1 MERIPILDLQSEVAE
16 IWDELMPKVEEV
28 IKSGGFILGPTV
40 SNFEKAAADY
50 LGVKHAIGCN
60 SGTDALVIGLR
71 ALGVKPGDEVI
82 CPSFTFFATS
92 ESVNNVGATP
102 VFVDIEPESF
112 NIDPAKIEAKIT
124 DKTVAILPVHL
135 FGHPAN
141 MDEINEIAKKH
152 NLKVIEDCAQ
162 SFGSEYKGKKT
173 GSLGN
178 VGAFSFFPTKNLGA
192 YGDGGLITTNCDERA
207 DLIKVLR
214 VHGGKDKYKNEM
226 LGYNSRLDALQA
238 AILHVK
244 LGHIDDYNGRRRA
257 IAERYQKLFADVKG
271 VIAPPELDWAKHVF
285 HQYTIRVLDG
295 KRDLVNQKLG
305 EMNISS
311 MIYYPI
317 PVHRLPVYENMEGIT
332 LPGDDEM
339 MVTNKA
345 ADEVLSIPV
354 YPQLTEDMQK
364 RVVDSIAQIISA

>member
-1 MERIPILDLQSEVAE
+1 MDRIPILDLQSEVAE
-16 IWDELMPKVEEV
+16 IWDELMPKVENV

-40 SNFEKAAADY
+40 KNFEDAAAKY

-92 ESVNNVGATP
+92 ESVNIIGATP
-102 VFVDIEPESF
+102 IFVDIEEDSF
-112 NIDPAKIEAKIT
+112 NIDPAKIVAKIT

-135 FGHPAN
+135 FGHAAN
-141 MDEINEIAKKH
+141 MDEINAIAKKH
-152 NLKVIEDCAQ
+152 NLKVLEDCAQ
-162 SFGSEYKGKKT
+162 SFGSEFDGKKT

-192 YGDGGLITTNCDERA
+192 YGDGGLITTDCDETA
-207 DLIKVLR
+207 DLIRVLR
-214 VHGGKDKYKNEM
+214 VHGGKDKYKNEI

-257 IAERYQKLFADVKG
+257 IAGRYREMFANVDG
-271 VIAPPELDWAKHVF
+271 VIAPPELDWAKHVY
-285 HQYTIRVLDG
+285 HQYTIRVLNG
-295 KRDLVNQKLG
+295 KRDLVNKKLG
-305 EMNISS
+305 EMGIAS

-317 PVHRLPVYENMEGIT
+317 PVHRLPVYENMEGFVPPKAEDMI
-332 LPGDDEM
+332 
-339 MVTNKA
+339 VTNKA

-354 YPQLTEDMQK
+354 YPQLTEEMQK
-364 RVVDSIAQIISA
+364 RVVDSIAKIISM